1 VEGPSATE
9 ASSQRS
15 GEDTEAAKGDHR
27 RPIDSAPPF
36 PFPAGPLL
44 SAGNFFTLFMT
55 SAYAVEMA
63 RKVLLKCG
71 LSNWTVNVVDEFPE
85 HPKRFGLCSQRNR
98 TITLAAKHLVN
109 DREAWETI
117 YHEVAHALTPDDIEH
132 GAEWF
137 RTFRRIAFGI

>member
-1 VEGPSATE
+1 
-9 ASSQRS
+9 
-15 GEDTEAAKGDHR
+15 
-27 RPIDSAPPF
+27 
-36 PFPAGPLL
+36 
-44 SAGNFFTLFMT
+44 MT

-63 RKVLLKCG
+63 RKVLLKYG

-85 HPKRFGLCSQRNR
+85 HPQRLGLCSQRNR

-117 YHEVAHALTPDDIEH
+117 YHETAHALTPGDVAH